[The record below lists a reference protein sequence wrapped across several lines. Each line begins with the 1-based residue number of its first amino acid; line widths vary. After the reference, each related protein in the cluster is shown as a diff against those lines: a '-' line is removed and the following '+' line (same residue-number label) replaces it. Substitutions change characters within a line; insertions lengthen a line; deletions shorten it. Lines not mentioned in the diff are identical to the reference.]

1 MGFDVNKREGP
12 FDARYNCKRNMNKDA
27 VNYNN
32 ADAGDEISCVG
43 AHEDGNF
50 RPRFNRPYVDVFG
63 KGADSALAIA
73 LNSDQ
78 SGRTFQDRSHVF
90 KISKRP
96 KGVPSHA
103 TIWNL
108 NFRGRRGN
116 IVQAYPAVEYDFV
129 PQDLS
134 VNRGEYVLFECEARE
149 FQ

>member
-27 VNYNN
+27 VNYNS

-50 RPRFNRPYVDVFG
+50 RPRFNRPYVDVFW

-96 KGVPSHA
+96 KSLP
-103 TIWNL
+103 
-108 NFRGRRGN
+108 
-116 IVQAYPAVEYDFV
+116 
-129 PQDLS
+129 
-134 VNRGEYVLFECEARE
+134 
-149 FQ
+149 